1 MKKIVSL
8 TKSKSNSSDLF
19 QTIDQ
24 TIRKERL
31 YAQVDLQ
38 REDIASRFGIG
49 RHRLNALLS
58 TYANGQSFPQYVN
71 SIRMEEC
78 FKLFKN
84 SPRMTITAVAK
95 VVGLTPANLRNQ
107 FKRVYGVTPSSFRRN
122 GK

>member
-1 MKKIVSL
+1 MKQIRPL
-8 TKSKSNSSDLF
+8 LKSTSNNVDIF
-19 QTIDQ
+19 QAIDQ

-38 REDIASRFGIG
+38 REDIVLRFGIG
-49 RHRLNALLS
+49 RHRLNSLLS

-78 FKLFKN
+78 CQLFSN
-84 SPRMTITAVAK
+84 SPKMTITAVSK

-107 FKRVYGVTPSSFRRN
+107 FKRTYGVTPSVFRR
-122 GK
+122 KCK